1 MWVLVLVVALGW
13 GVWLARD
20 NVATIIAGLQPSSQT
35 RPAPTSTLPF
45 ARPSRD
51 QGSTSQD
58 RTDSVLPGMDDAL
71 GELDVVPSVEVSS
84 LRAMAVDRVN
94 QRRIELGQSPLT
106 IGDSVAAQ
114 HVAEQSLVDLRL
126 LKYTQGGLPINTVYT
141 ATGGRGYML
150 SLAEIQGYFDE
161 AVIQQCR
168 AALAVCRRTDAAG
181 DLSAYVDLRLAEASP
196 EDVESLLFP
205 DWGTLHVGV
214 TYTDFTFVVILQLE
228 HQKITYLKEPSVSG
242 GLLSLELAPYDGLE
256 IKGIDFYHY
265 PPPPSRTASLLR
277 NRVLSIY
284 RPPDSGHILNLPDED
299 AIVAERWSSDGH
311 TTSIVASI
319 AGRVPGPGVYKVVV
333 WTGSNLPASGFFLNL
348 DVTDLQPDLSLI
360 PSDGPEVATIQELR
374 LFALELINVDR
385 QSHGAP
391 PVRLGSNQA
400 AQLHAEDSVRSGYV
414 VGHWT
419 SNGLKPYMLYTQT
432 GGVGVMAENS
442 AGQGTG
448 SENCD
453 EPAVICGTID
463 VLSTIETLQ
472 WSMMYDDAHA
482 DWGHRDTIV
491 DPIYDT
497 VNIGIAFTD
506 THIAYYQHFEYTRLT
521 HITIPTLEDGILS
534 VSLQPTPGYEMGYL
548 AIYYDPPPTPK
559 HPEEISNLRSYCV
572 GGGFTDNCEN
582 IEPIARVLE
591 PAPPGSYYV
600 DLNPAD
606 VVAHLW
612 NVHGDGSVTIKADLR
627 QFTIVDGIYT
637 IVMYSNS
644 ERPERLAMYSLT
656 P

>member
-1 MWVLVLVVALGW
+1 MVGRFSRWVSRGLVLTVFFVLACGDVGRVVYF
-13 GVWLARD
+13 D
-20 NVATIIAGLQPSSQT
+20 SPSES
-35 RPAPTSTLPF
+35 
-45 ARPSRD
+45 SRD
-51 QGSTSQD
+51 QGSTSRD
-58 RTDSVLPGMDDAL
+58 RTDSVSPKTDEAL
-71 GELDVVPSVEVSS
+71 GDLGVVPSVEVSS

-94 QRRIELGQSPLT
+94 QRRIELGYSPLK

-126 LKYTQGGLPINTVYT
+126 LEYTQDGLPIHTVYT

-150 SLAEIQGYFDE
+150 SSAEIRGYFDE

-168 AALAVCRRTDAAG
+168 SALLVCRRTDAAG
-181 DLSAYVDLRLAEASP
+181 DLSAYIGLRLAEASP

-205 DWGTLHVGV
+205 DWETLHVGV
-214 TYTDFTFVVILQLE
+214 AYTDFTFVVILQLE

-256 IKGIDFYHY
+256 VKGIDFYHY
-265 PPPPSRTASLLR
+265 PPPPSHTASLLR
-277 NRVLSIY
+277 TKVLSIH
-284 RPPDSGHILNLPDED
+284 RPPDSNHILNLPDED

-319 AGRVPGPGVYKVVV
+319 AGRVPGPGVYEVVV
-333 WTGSNLPASGFFLNL
+333 WIGSDLPASEYFINV
-348 DVTDLQPDLSLI
+348 DSTDLQPSVSLM
-360 PSDGPEVATIQELR
+360 PSDGPEVSAIQELR

-400 AQLHAEDSVRSGYV
+400 AQLHAEDSVRSGYI

-419 SNGLKPYMLYTQT
+419 SNGLKPYMLYTLT
-432 GGVGVMAENS
+432 GGVGVMAENA
-442 AGQGTG
+442 AGQRTG

-453 EPAVICGTID
+453 EPRVICGTID
-463 VLSTIETLQ
+463 VLSAIATLQ

-482 DWGHRDTIV
+482 NWGHRDTIV

-506 THIAYYQHFEYTRLT
+506 SHVAYYQHFEYTRLT
-521 HITIPTLEDGILS
+521 HVTTPTLEGGILS
-534 VSLQPTPGYEMGYL
+534 LSLQPRTGYEIGNV

-559 HPEEISNLRSYCV
+559 HPEEISSLTSYCV

-612 NVHGDGSVTIKADLR
+612 NVHGDRSVTIKADLR
-627 QFTIVDGIYT
+627 QFTIVDSIYT
-637 IVMYSNS
+637 IVIYSNAK
-644 ERPERLAMYSLT
+644 RPELLATYSLT